1 MRFIGSVIAA
11 TLMLAACVTV
21 NVYFP
26 AAAAERA
33 ADRLIC
39 EVYGV
44 DCEAGSDAAAP
55 LGAPDNA
62 PRSDDGAWLTVPSR
76 AAAFAGRALVNLVI
90 PVAEAQQPDLSIS
103 TPAIKELERAM
114 EARHPKLKPHYQ
126 SGALGM
132 NANGLI
138 TLRDPAAVDL
148 RARNRVKSLIAEEN
162 ADRNRLYAEIAKAN
176 GHPEWEP
183 NIRDTFA
190 RRWVANAPGGWW
202 YERAPGQW
210 ARK

>member
-1 MRFIGSVIAA
+1 MRFIGSAIAA

-44 DCEAGSDAAAP
+44 DCDNAADAAAP
-55 LGAPDNA
+55 PESPDSAPGA
-62 PRSDDGAWLTVPSR
+62 DDGAWLEAPAR
-76 AAAFAGRALVNLVI
+76 AAAFVGRALGNLLI
-90 PVAEAQQPDLSIS
+90 PVAEAQQPDISIS
-103 TPAIKELERAM
+103 TPAINELERAM
-114 EARHPKLKPHYQ
+114 EARHPKLKAHYE

-132 NANGLI
+132 NAKGLI
-138 TLRDPAAVDL
+138 TLRDPTAVDL
-148 RARNRVKSLIAEEN
+148 RSRNRVKALVAEEN

-183 NIRDTFA
+183 NIRETFA
-190 RRWVANAPGGWW
+190 RRWVANAPAGWW